1 MASIYLSNLMRTVGG
16 GYGSTQYEPASV
28 ASALLASGAQGL
40 RAKEVDE
47 RIQLEKDFQAWQKER
62 FGKEMEF
69 KESEAERSGGQFEK
83 TFGLQEKSF
92 GLQEKQLA
100 ANIEAN
106 RIRNML
112 SLGTPSSISTASK
125 GLGVEPVSTE
135 DMYTTKTIPWELER
149 KGQTKNIQVI
159 KPEYA
164 QAYGVSRYTPQ
175 TQSYNVNTP
184 APSRGV
190 ETPYQKYLKGK
201 ISVFDLYG
209 LK

>member
-16 GYGSTQYEPASV
+16 GYGSQMYEPASV

-47 RIQLEKDFQAWQKER
+47 RMQLEKDFQAWQKER
-62 FGKEMEF
+62 FGKE
-69 KESEAERSGGQFEK
+69 
-83 TFGLQEKSF
+83 FGLAEERAATQKEQF
-92 GLQEKQLA
+92 GETLGLQKEQLA
-100 ANIEAN
+100 ATTEAN
-106 RIRNML
+106 RIRNLL

-125 GLGVEPVSTE
+125 GLGVEPASTE

>member
-16 GYGSTQYEPASV
+16 GYGASQYEPASV

-47 RIQLEKDFQAWQKER
+47 RLQLEKDFQAWQKER
-62 FGKEMEF
+62 FGKEFGFAEERAATQ
-69 KESEAERSGGQFEK
+69 KEQFGE
-83 TFGLQEKSF
+83 TLGLQKE
-92 GLQEKQLA
+92 QLA
-100 ANIEAN
+100 ATTEAN
-106 RIRNML
+106 RIRNLL

-125 GLGVEPVSTE
+125 GLGVEPASTE

-164 QAYGVSRYTPQ
+164 QAYGISRYAPQ

-190 ETPYQKYLKGK
+190 ETPYQQYLKGK